1 MIDTLEKRPD
11 VVDGQVRQELRDL
24 IQVVSWIDEQF
35 AEEMRTD
42 RVAAITAL
50 VARVGMDIGDLDL
63 NLVGD
68 FEIPESPMGASP
80 SEVHALDTHEKLPG
94 PGTVNSY
101 TADCGCSDTTTGGC
115 SCGSVFGT
123 PCLACATVLLC

>member
-1 MIDTLEKRPD
+1 MFDIIEKRPD
-11 VVDGQVRQELRDL
+11 VIEDPVTQELRDL
-24 IQVVSWIDEQF
+24 IQVVSWTDEQF
-35 AEEMRTD
+35 AEELRTN
-42 RVAAITAL
+42 RGAAVSAL
-50 VARVGMDIGDLDL
+50 IERIGFDVGDLDL
-63 NLVGD
+63 DLVSD
-68 FEIPESPMGASP
+68 FEIPESPIGASP
-80 SEVHALDTHEKLPG
+80 VEIHALDDTEKL

>member
-1 MIDTLEKRPD
+1 MFDTLEKRPD
-11 VVDGQVRQELRDL
+11 VIENQVAQELRDL
-24 IQVVSWIDEQF
+24 IQVVSWTDEQF
-35 AEEMRTD
+35 AEELRKD
-42 RVAAITAL
+42 RAAAITAL
-50 VARVGMDIGDLDL
+50 IERVGFDVGDLDL
-63 NLVGD
+63 ALVSD
-68 FEIPESPMGASP
+68 FEIPASPMGASP
-80 SEVHALDTHEKLPG
+80 SEVHASDTTTKPG